1 MGNCGSE
8 DDVVGESRKI
18 QITYI
23 KTHTSLEDVL
33 DQERKRNLF
42 KNISNG
48 GEFQKSKMKK
58 KAKNNTEIY

>member
-18 QITYI
+18 QVSVT

-33 DQERKRNLF
+33 DQERRRNLF

-48 GEFQKSKMKK
+48 REFQRSKMNKK
-58 KAKNNTEIY
+58 GKNNTQVY